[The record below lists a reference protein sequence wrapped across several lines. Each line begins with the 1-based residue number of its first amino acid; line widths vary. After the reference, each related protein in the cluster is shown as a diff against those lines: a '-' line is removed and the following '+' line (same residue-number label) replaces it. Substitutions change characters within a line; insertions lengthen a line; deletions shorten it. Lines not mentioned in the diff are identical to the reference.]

1 MSGAIL
7 TNQFRILNSQ
17 NFINSIGSE
26 TDSYYLFLGLPNPIE
41 VGFGRTST
49 WNTNPPA
56 PIDNFNYLNNA
67 KDNILFGKK
76 ITSVNV
82 RRLIRNVSWT
92 SGTTYEMYR
101 HDYSLNNLS
110 PVTNQANLYNANY
123 YVINSDYKVYI
134 CIDNGSSVDNPSG
147 NPSIDE
153 PTFVSLEPSKSGE
166 SGDGYVWKYLYTVSP
181 SDIIKFDSTEYIP
194 VPSDWNTSTK
204 SEIVEIR
211 ENGDSEVNNN
221 QLKKI
226 YINNRGENYDVST
239 GGALCDVL
247 GDGSGGQVFI
257 EINSLGEIQNATVT
271 KGGSGYSFAVVDLD
285 EFNNSVGTGG
295 TFAELIPII
304 PPSKGH
310 GYNLYNELGADKL
323 LIYGRFDDSTKDF
336 PIDTKFSQI
345 GILKNPESYDGSLF
359 TGTEFSGLYA
369 LKLKEDDLSVT
380 VGDEISQTYTDD
392 DGNEVIA
399 KGYVASYDTETKVLK
414 YFRDRSLFYNDSFTT
429 KDFSG
434 ISIYS
439 KVVDF
444 KSTESD
450 QIDSI
455 GGTIDTSFSG
465 NVITIDSKII
475 NLGVTFDAG
484 ISKPEINKQTGDVI
498 YIDNRPLVSRNSRQ
512 KEDIKVI
519 LEF

>member
-7 TNQFRILNSQ
+7 TNQFRILNSK
-17 NFINSIGSE
+17 NFIDSIEGE
-26 TDSYYLFLGLPNPIE
+26 TDSYYLFLGLPNPAD
-41 VGFGRTST
+41 VGFGRTTT
-49 WNTNPPA
+49 WNTNPPS
-56 PIDNFNYLNNA
+56 PTDNFNYLNNIR
-67 KDNILFGKK
+67 DNILFGKK
-76 ITSVNV
+76 ITSTNV
-82 RRLIRNVSWT
+82 RRLIRKISWT

-101 HDYSLNNLS
+101 HDYSVNNLS
-110 PVTNQANLYNANY
+110 PVGNQTNLYNTNY
-123 YVINSDYKVYI
+123 YVINSEYKVYI
-134 CIDNGSSVDNPSG
+134 CIDNGSSIDNPSG
-147 NPSIDE
+147 NPSVDE
-153 PTFVSLEPSKSGE
+153 PTFVSLEPSKAGE
-166 SGDGYVWKYLYTVSP
+166 SGDGYIWKYLYTVSP

-194 VPSDWNTSTK
+194 VPSDWSTTTK
-204 SEIVEIR
+204 SEIIEIR

-226 YINNRGENYDVST
+226 YINNRGENYNVPST
-239 GGALCDVL
+239 GALCDVL
-247 GDGSGGQVFI
+247 GDGSGGEVFI
-257 EINSLGEIQNATVT
+257 EINSLGQIQNATVT

-285 EFNNSVGTGG
+285 EFNGNITGG
-295 TFAELIPII
+295 KYAELIPII

-310 GYNLYNELGADKL
+310 GYDLYTELGADKL
-323 LIYGRFDDSTKDF
+323 LIYIRFDDSTKDF

-369 LKLKEDDLSVT
+369 LKLKEDDLNVSI
-380 VGDEISQTYTDD
+380 GQQISQTYTDD
-392 DGNEVIA
+392 NGNEVVA

-414 YFRDRSLFYNDSFTT
+414 YFRDRSLFYKDSFTT

-434 ISIYS
+434 ISTYS

-444 KSTESD
+444 KSTESS
-450 QIDSI
+450 QIEPI
-455 GGTIDTSFSG
+455 GGTIDTSFDES
-465 NVITIDSKII
+465 VVTIDAKII

-484 ISKPEINKQTGDVI
+484 ISKPEINKKTGDVI
-498 YIDNRPLVSRNSRQ
+498 YIDNRPLISRNSRQ